1 MKKNSVYNRNEIST
15 VFLSRPSKIA
25 IFIIF
30 PLNTEETFQSLKM
43 LIWSLC
49 QELIINYVNV
59 RDNYFENI
67 KELVIVKKRLSTREI
82 TNLFSVQPIVFLL
95 EKSFF

>member
-1 MKKNSVYNRNEIST
+1 NSVYNRNEIST

-49 QELIINYVNV
+49 QELIINNCCF
-59 RDNYFENI
+59 NSIIN
-67 KELVIVKKRLSTREI
+67 
-82 TNLFSVQPIVFLL
+82 FLL
-95 EKSFF
+95 YPALTVGKES